1 MISTSTVRAA
11 LFGACLIGLSGPALA
26 QSTPPAT
33 GGLQASPHCTRF
45 NDKEREQY
53 QAFMRVGGRR
63 NVEENYPSAEQNF
76 RQALALHQKVC
87 GRDDSGQV
95 DSLVHLALQISNQ
108 ARFDEADPL
117 FVRAERLSPGTEP
130 IVRVRVQHY
139 KAVHLANQ
147 GKDKEAVDFA
157 LASEQGYLAVA
168 PELVPLLDVK
178 PQRVAGSAGLGA
190 PRQRYAD
197 PRGQARVIQ
206 GTSVSGT
213 GQLAAQGLS
222 ELMRLRALL
231 ALNRDQPAEARELS
245 QKAAT
250 LLEAVGIDPG
260 GVRWRAV
267 RIAGLSAADE
277 RRLSEASADLG
288 ESARGLNKQLRNS
301 QPAGRTFMDSG
312 RVQLQRG
319 NTGSAIAEFRRGA
332 DILRAERNLVPAEAV
347 EPYLT
352 ALLRQRQAGGNVA
365 REMFDAAQ
373 LIRSGLT
380 ANFLAAAAVRLGDSN
395 QQVAA
400 LQALETELA
409 SLAQR
414 RDNAV
419 NRNADQGTINALD
432 AQIDERRTARDK
444 AEEAVRASL
453 PNYFQLIQGQ
463 PRATDVLSVLRPG
476 EGFLQIVLGQE
487 RSFGFLLARGQ
498 IEVWSV
504 PLTLDAAAPAVSKLR
519 AAFAPNAQGELP
531 KFDVT
536 ASHDLFRR
544 LIGPAA
550 AELKR
555 LKSLTISANG
565 ALQSLPFSVLV
576 TETPPAIDGYEDYR
590 KVNWLAKWFATS
602 YVPAPQSFV
611 LLRRNASVSRAPN
624 AYAGFGGYAPISVGG
639 ASRIITLARNSATA
653 VSRGCDSDARELAS
667 LPVLPLAETEIGLAA
682 KQLPGSQIRTGGQ
695 FSRTA
700 LLKGGLERFK
710 VIHFVAHALLP
721 AELKCLQQPLLLTG
735 NANDGAVTA
744 ADIASL
750 KLDAD
755 LVVLSACNT
764 AGADGR
770 SAGEAFS
777 GLVRSFFTAGT
788 RGLLASHWSVVDE
801 STTLMMVNMLG
812 KIGKGGRPPSVLRE
826 AQLSLLGGQSEG
838 DLKEW
843 AHPFYWAPFVFVGNA
858 PAG

>member
-1 MISTSTVRAA
+1 MIIATPIKAA
-11 LFGACLIGLSGPALA
+11 LIGAALLTIAGGALA

-33 GGLQASPHCTRF
+33 GGMQASPHCARF

-63 NVEENYPSAEQNF
+63 NVEENYPSAEQSF
-76 RQALALHQKVC
+76 RQALAQHQKVC
-87 GRDDSGQV
+87 GRDDPGQV
-95 DSLVHLALQISNQ
+95 DALVHLALQISNQ
-108 ARFDEADPL
+108 SRFDEADPL
-117 FVRAERLSPGTEP
+117 FVRAERLAPGTDP

-147 GKDKEAVDFA
+147 GKDSDAVA
-157 LASEQGYLAVA
+157 LALQAEQGYLTVA

-178 PQRVAGSAGLGA
+178 PQRATGTAGLGA
-190 PRQRYAD
+190 PRQRFAD
-197 PRGQARVIQ
+197 PRAQARVIQ

-231 ALNRDQPAEARELS
+231 ALNAEKPGEARELS
-245 QKAAT
+245 RNAAT

-277 RRLSEASADLG
+277 NRLAAASADLG
-288 ESARGLNKQLRNS
+288 DSARGLNKQLRNS
-301 QPAGRTFMDSG
+301 QPAGRTFMDAG
-312 RVQLQRG
+312 RVQLERG
-319 NTGSAIAEFRRGA
+319 NVGSAIGEFRRGA
-332 DILRAERNLVPAEAV
+332 DILRVERNLVPADAV
-347 EPYLT
+347 EPYMT
-352 ALLRQRQAGGNVA
+352 ALLRQQGANMA

-395 QQVAA
+395 QQVGA
-400 LQALETELA
+400 LQALESELA

-432 AQIDERRTARDK
+432 AQIDERRAARDK

-463 PRATDVLSVLRPG
+463 PRAADVLAVLRPD
-476 EGFLQIVLGQE
+476 EGFLQIVLGQT
-487 RSFGFLLARGQ
+487 RSFGFLLYRDQ
-498 IEVWSV
+498 VQVWPV
-504 PLTLDAAAPAVSKLR
+504 AFTLDQAEQAVAKLR
-519 AAFAPNAQGELP
+519 AAFTPNARGELP
-531 KFDVT
+531 KFDVA
-536 ASHDLFRR
+536 ASHDMFLKT
-544 LIGPAA
+544 LGPAA
-550 AELKR
+550 SQLKR

-565 ALQSLPFSVLV
+565 ALQSLPFHVLV
-576 TETPPAIDGYEDYR
+576 TEAPPAINEDVDYR
-590 KVNWLAKWFATS
+590 KVAWLAKWFATS

-611 LLRRNASVSRAPN
+611 LLRRNASVSRAPQP
-624 AYAGFGGYAPISVGG
+624 YAGFGGYAPISVGG
-639 ASRIITLARNSATA
+639 ASRIIASARNAA
-653 VSRGCDSDARELAS
+653 APAGRGCDADARELAS
-667 LPVLPLAETEIGLAA
+667 LPVLPLADTEVKLAA
-682 KQLPGSQIRTGGQ
+682 KQMAGGAQTHTGAQ
-695 FSRTA
+695 FSRTSMV
-700 LLKGGLERFK
+700 KGGLDRFK

-735 NANDGAVTA
+735 NGNDGAVTA
-744 ADIASL
+744 ADIAAL

-764 AGADGR
+764 AGAGGR

-812 KIGKGGRPPSVLRE
+812 KINKGARTPVVLRE
-826 AQLSLLGGQSEG
+826 AQLSLLGGQGEG

-858 PAG
+858 PPG